1 MSKKK
6 ALLVTTVSG
15 FVPQFEM
22 GNVAILK
29 ELGYEVHYASNF
41 HNPSYGTDNKR
52 LDGTGIICHQ
62 IDFERSPFNKK
73 NIQAYKQLVNIMK
86 EEKIDLVHCHTPMGA
101 ALARFA
107 AKKCGIRNVIYTA
120 HGFHF
125 FKGASIK
132 NWLIYYTVERFLSGF
147 TDTQICINMEDY
159 NNAKKFKAKNVEYIA
174 GVGIDVAGIKESSR
188 ISEEEKN
195 TLRKELGIKDTDKV
209 LITAGEM
216 IERKNQ
222 QFLLDVIKCIK
233 DRANINI
240 KLIIC
245 GHGRLE
251 EYLKE
256 KVSKLE
262 IGDNIVFTG
271 YRTDIYKLLGL
282 SEVFLFSSLQ
292 EGLPVAVME
301 AMAVGLPVI
310 CSNVR
315 GNADLLDNDKGGY
328 VVSSFDVSKWA
339 DVIYSLLINKNKLKS
354 FGEYNMTRIQ
364 EYDRSN
370 VEKEMRRIY
379 ERYNRR

>member
-62 IDFERSPFNKK
+62 IDFERSPFNKR

-101 ALARFA
+101 VLARLA

-159 NNAKKFKAKNVEYIA
+159 SNAKKFKAKNVEYIA
-174 GVGIDVAGIKESSR
+174 GVGIDVSKI
-188 ISEEEKN
+188 
-195 TLRKELGIKDTDKV
+195 L
-209 LITAGEM
+209 
-216 IERKNQ
+216 
-222 QFLLDVIKCIK
+222 IKC
-233 DRANINI
+233 
-240 KLIIC
+240 
-245 GHGRLE
+245 
-251 EYLKE
+251 
-256 KVSKLE
+256 
-262 IGDNIVFTG
+262 
-271 YRTDIYKLLGL
+271 
-282 SEVFLFSSLQ
+282 
-292 EGLPVAVME
+292 
-301 AMAVGLPVI
+301 
-310 CSNVR
+310 
-315 GNADLLDNDKGGY
+315 
-328 VVSSFDVSKWA
+328 
-339 DVIYSLLINKNKLKS
+339 
-354 FGEYNMTRIQ
+354 
-364 EYDRSN
+364 
-370 VEKEMRRIY
+370 
-379 ERYNRR
+379 